1 MDKIT
6 FLYKGREY
14 AYPPGMTFLEIAA
27 EIRGPGDGEMGPGEA
42 GGPSL

>member
-14 AYPPGMTFLEIAA
+14 AYPPGMTFLEIA
-27 EIRGPGDGEMGPGEA
+27 EA
-42 GGPSL
+42 VISLN